1 MSRRDSTKKLNGK
14 PVKDDTIERLKI
26 ELGLEQPK
34 KKTKKKYNRK
44 GKGDINGKKSK

>member
-1 MSRRDSTKKLNGK
+1 MSRKTHKQLKGK
-14 PVKDDTIERLKI
+14 PVKDDTIEKLKI

-34 KKTKKKYNRK
+34 KKTKKKYNKK